1 MNQITYKIDTFWDR
15 EAQVWVAT
23 SADISGLATEA
34 NNWEDLREKL
44 KVMIPELLKLNQQI
58 SEQYQGDI
66 SLEIISHCQELIK
79 VA

>member
-44 KVMIPELLKLNQQI
+44 KVMIPELLKLNRQI